1 MQEANRIK
9 TLPPYLFA
17 EIDRKISQLKKQG
30 KDVISLGIGD
40 PDMPTPKHII
50 DEMIK
55 QVQEP
60 ANHKYPSYYGLPEY
74 RQSVASWYSRKFNV
88 GLHPDEEVL
97 PLIGSK
103 EGIAH
108 IYLALVDPGDTVL
121 IAEPGYPVYAT
132 GALLAGGQPVPMPV
146 TEDNDFLPDLSAIDS
161 TVAGK
166 AKLMMINYPN
176 NPTAATAPESFF
188 DEAIE
193 FCAKYD
199 IVLCHDFAYAEIC
212 YDGYK
217 APSLLERP
225 GGKDVGV
232 EFYSLSKTYNM
243 TGWRIGSLAGNKDV
257 VEALGRVKTNI
268 DSGIFNAIQRAAI
281 TALDGPQDCVKE
293 MCDLYKRRRDL
304 IVGRLQSIGLDVRKP
319 KASIYIWLRVPQDET
334 SQSFATKLLEEAS
347 VVVSPGNAYGA
358 SGEGFIRLSLTLE
371 DNRIDEALDRIEK
384 AFRG

>member
-9 TLPPYLFA
+9 ALPPYLFA
-17 EIDRKISQLKKQG
+17 EIDRKIAELKKRG

-40 PDMPTPKHII
+40 PDLPTPKHIV
-50 DEMIK
+50 DEMVK

-60 ANHKYPSYYGLPEY
+60 SNHKYPSYYGLPEY
-74 RQSVASWYSRKFNV
+74 RQSVANWYSRKFGV
-88 GLHPDEEVL
+88 QLHQEDEIL

-108 IYLALVDPGDTVL
+108 IYLALVDPGDVVL
-121 IAEPGYPVYAT
+121 VAEPGYPVYQT
-132 GALLAGGQPVPMPV
+132 GALLAGGQPVSMPMS
-146 TEDNDFLPDLSAIDS
+146 EANDFLPDLGAIDPN
-161 TVAGK
+161 VAKK

-176 NPTAATAPESFF
+176 NPTAAIAPESFF

-193 FCAKYD
+193 FCAKHD

-212 YDGYK
+212 YEGYK

-243 TGWRIGSLAGNKDV
+243 TGWRIGSMAGNKDV

-268 DSGIFNAIQRAAI
+268 DSGIFNAIQKAAI
-281 TALDGPQDCVKE
+281 TALDGPQDCVKQ
-293 MCDLYKRRRDL
+293 MCDIYQRRRDR
-304 IVGRLQSIGLDVRKP
+304 IVGRLESIGLDVRKP
-319 KASIYIWLRVPQDET
+319 KASIYIWLRVPEGET

-347 VVVSPGNAYGA
+347 VVVSPGNAYGD

-371 DNRIDEALDRIEK
+371 DSRIDEALDRIEK

>member
-17 EIDRKISQLKKQG
+17 EIDRKISELKKRG

-40 PDMPTPKHII
+40 PDMPTPQHII

-55 QVQEP
+55 QVQDP
-60 ANHKYPSYYGLPEY
+60 ATHKYPSYYGLPEY
-74 RQSVASWYSRKFNV
+74 RQSVANWYSRKFNV

-108 IYLALVDPGDTVL
+108 IYLALVDPGDVVL
-121 IAEPGYPVYAT
+121 VAEPGYPVYQT
-132 GALLAGGQPVPMPV
+132 GALLAGGQPVSMPM
-146 TEDNDFLPDLSAIDS
+146 TEDNDFLPDLSAIDPA
-161 TVAGK
+161 VAQK

-176 NPTAATAPESFF
+176 NPTAAIAPASFF

-212 YDGYK
+212 YEGYK

-257 VEALGRVKTNI
+257 IEALGRVKTNI

-281 TALDGPQDCVKE
+281 VALEGPQDCVKQ
-293 MCDLYKRRRDL
+293 MCDIYQRRRDR

-319 KASIYIWLRVPQDET
+319 QASIYIWLRVPKGET

-347 VVVSPGNAYGA
+347 VVVSPGNAYGD

-371 DNRIDEALDRIEK
+371 DGRIDEALDRIEK
-384 AFRG
+384 AFKG